1 VPTYDYAAEDEAHS
15 CDNCRAGFEVMHSMS
30 APGPEKC
37 PKCGAPVKRAI
48 SAPYV
53 SGGQWSTKRLLNKD
67 NLKKHGFMTGSQFLE
82 STPPPKLDQ

>member
-1 VPTYDYAAEDEAHS
+1 
-15 CDNCRAGFEVMHSMS
+15 MHSIS
-30 APGPEKC
+30 AEGPKGC
-37 PKCGAPVKRAI
+37 PNGGARVKRAI

-82 STPPPKLDQ
+82 STPPPKLDG